1 MFSNSDLK
9 NSKTIS
15 SPSPLYGTLLTI
27 SFLGYSQFKIFLIK
41 SLIFF
46 LNRFLINV
54 FENGHFPQFRISLR
68 WCRTIST
75 RLSCFAVVDV
85 PGKISAIHL
94 DSAVRTRPLEISW
107 LLFYS
112 KQGVVRWNIR
122 EMKYQWDE
130 ISVRWNICE
139 EKYRSEVLTN
149 SIWAVLALFT
159 CLLIES
165 ALDKYAYM
173 RVPVKARPQNR
184 YMSITIFVLAV
195 VLDAAYCSLISLT
208 TLRRCIRWALVCS
221 RLSVNTLCM
230 T

>member
-1 MFSNSDLK
+1 MFS
-9 NSKTIS
+9 KTD
-15 SPSPLYGTLLTI
+15 
-27 SFLGYSQFKIFLIK
+27 IFLNSE
-41 SLIFF
+41 SLWGDAER
-46 LNRFLINV
+46 LVRDCLALQLLMCRVRF
-54 FENGHFPQFRISLR
+54 
-68 WCRTIST
+68 
-75 RLSCFAVVDV
+75 RLSILIPQWGQGLSRFPDFFSTVNKEWW
-85 PGKISAIHL
+85 G
-94 DSAVRTRPLEISW
+94 EIS
-107 LLFYS
+107 
-112 KQGVVRWNIR
+112 VRWNIS
-122 EMKYQWDE
+122 EMKYPWDE

-208 TLRRCIRWALVCS
+208 TLRRCIRWALVCN

>member
-112 KQGVVRWNIR
+112 KGVVRWNIS
-122 EMKYQWDE
+122 EMKYPWDE
-130 ISVRWNICE
+130 ISVRRNI
-139 EKYRSEVLTN
+139 EVRYLLTLSGQYLHSSPVCSLKVHLTN
-149 SIWAVLALFT
+149 MPICGCRLKLVLKIGT
-159 CLLIES
+159 C
-165 ALDKYAYM
+165 
-173 RVPVKARPQNR
+173 P
-184 YMSITIFVLAV
+184 
-195 VLDAAYCSLISLT
+195 
-208 TLRRCIRWALVCS
+208 
-221 RLSVNTLCM
+221 
-230 T
+230 